1 MKYEKSCG
9 AIVYRFKDNSLQFL
23 LICHVNGKHWAFP
36 KGHVENDETEIE
48 TALREIKEETG
59 LDVEIETEFR
69 ETVSYNVNKNVIKEV
84 VYFIARTKLDSDKLN
99 FQKEELLDAK
109 WLDYKTA
116 YEMITFDNNRKIIEK
131 AKAYIKGECQNR

>member
-48 TALREIKEETG
+48 TALREIKEETS
-59 LDVEIETEFR
+59 LDAEIETGFR
-69 ETVSYNVNKNVIKEV
+69 EIVSYNVNKNVIKEV

>member
-9 AIVYRFKDNSLQFL
+9 AIVYRFKDNRLQFL

-36 KGHVENDETEIE
+36 KGHVEKDETEIE

-59 LDVEIETEFR
+59 LDIEIEARFR
-69 ETVSYNVNKNVIKEV
+69 ETVSYNVNKDIIKEV
-84 VYFIARTKLDSDKLN
+84 VYFVASTKLDSDKLN
-99 FQKEELLDAK
+99 IQKEELLDAK

-116 YEMITFDNNRKIIEK
+116 HSIITFDNDRKIIEK
-131 AKAYIKGECQNR
+131 AKAYIKI